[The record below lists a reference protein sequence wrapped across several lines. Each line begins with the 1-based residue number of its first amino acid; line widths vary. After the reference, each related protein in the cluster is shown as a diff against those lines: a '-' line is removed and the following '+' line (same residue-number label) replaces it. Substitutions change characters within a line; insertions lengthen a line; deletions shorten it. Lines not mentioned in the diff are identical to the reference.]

1 MPCVQVV
8 FALGFLV
15 VVGVGVVTKLGY
27 FKRFE
32 DDREKSTS
40 IMGPPGHRHEMI

>member
-1 MPCVQVV
+1 MQVV
-8 FALGFLV
+8 FVLGFLV

-32 DDREKSTS
+32 DDTEKSTS